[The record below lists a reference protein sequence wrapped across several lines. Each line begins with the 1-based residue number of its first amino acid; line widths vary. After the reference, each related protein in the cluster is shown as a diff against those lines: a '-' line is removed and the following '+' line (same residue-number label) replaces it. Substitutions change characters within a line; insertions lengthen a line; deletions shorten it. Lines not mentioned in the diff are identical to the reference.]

1 MLLTKGREN
10 TRERIK
16 NAAVEV
22 FIEKGYDGARMQ
34 EIATRAEANKAM
46 IHYYFRSKL
55 DLFEAILRETF
66 DEMFREM
73 RQVQPLP
80 KDVDPKFLFSQLIHL
95 HFGFL
100 VRHPELPKLLAREIH
115 TGNPI
120 VQNILADVMAKVR
133 KELLADILA
142 AIRRMIQAKK
152 LRPVDPLQTVWNVVS
167 LSIFFFI
174 AKPVLEIG
182 WPEAF
187 QQERVL
193 LKKRER
199 AIVDL
204 ILYGL
209 LPR

>member
-1 MLLTKGREN
+1 MVRRKEGET

-16 NAAVEV
+16 TAAVEV
-22 FIEKGYDGARMQ
+22 FIEKGYDGTRMQ
-34 EIATRAEANKAM
+34 EIATRAGANKAM
-46 IHYYFRSKL
+46 IHYYFRSKV
-55 DLFEAILRETF
+55 DLFEAIIKETF
-66 DEMFREM
+66 EEMFREM

-80 KDVDPKFLFSQLIHL
+80 KDVDPKILFSRLIRL

-100 VRHPELPKLLAREIH
+100 SRHPELPKLLAREIH

-120 VQNILADVMAKVR
+120 VQKILTDLMKKVR

-142 AIRRMIQAKK
+142 AMRRMIRAKK
-152 LRPVDPLQTVWNVVS
+152 LRPVDPLQTIWNVVS
-167 LSIFFFI
+167 LSLFFFI

-182 WPEAF
+182 WPETF
-187 QQERVL
+187 QQEEAL
-193 LKKRER
+193 LKKREK
-199 AIVDL
+199 AIVDF